1 MGKHQAGTRL
11 IGTML
16 RGLVLL
22 LAIGLVGSAGW
33 YVLRNNAAKGA
44 EGGCPTTL
52 HVVTASSFATV
63 VSAAGRTLRAGDNCI
78 LVDTTSTDG
87 RPAAGQLSQSRAD
100 LWIPD
105 DAAWDVIAPPQFLAK
120 KDTLNAYATLATS
133 PIYMVTDPATGDRI
147 NAGAGGGSWLALSG
161 LLNTKGSGVR
171 MVVRNPAMSGD
182 GMVAAGAVGEAVW
195 LERGMDASSLVL
207 TNVLG
212 VTRTVNHD
220 LAAIPEAPGE
230 VGLIPEYALLATLR
244 LAKSDRRY
252 IVGTDHTALLRYTW
266 LPSATAAADPKKAA
280 ALRRLYAA
288 FTTAEGSRA
297 IAEAG
302 LRGPDNLRP
311 VFDGA
316 NVLPEPTAKPFDVL
330 QPHHVQHIFA
340 TWDPEDRRSNLLI
353 IVDLATNG
361 ASTAPTTSASPPP
374 GNKNVPP
381 IEVLRDGCEVLA
393 GLMPVGSRLGLWEVS
408 PGSPGYRKLMP
419 TDRLD
424 DASRAA
430 FGKQVDKLAA
440 HKTGPGLFD
449 AIVAGYQSVR
459 DDFRDDMFNQVL
471 VFTDDQNKDSA
482 NTAAIDAMV
491 QKLTGLQDPS
501 KPVKVSV
508 VVLGK
513 KESADRLKNALK
525 PIDAYV
531 DNALQTNDVQAAF
544 IHVVAGGLHE

>member
-11 IGTML
+11 IGALL
-16 RGLVLL
+16 RGLILL
-22 LAIGLVGSAGW
+22 LAVGLLGAAGW
-33 YVLRNNAAKGA
+33 FVLRNNTA
-44 EGGCPTTL
+44 ESGCATTL
-52 HVVTASSFATV
+52 RVVTASSFATV
-63 VSAAGRTLRAGDNCI
+63 VSAAGRTLRGGDDCV
-78 LVDTTSTDG
+78 LVDTISTDG
-87 RPAAGQLSQSRAD
+87 RPAGGQLTQSNAD

-105 DAAWDVIAPPQFLAK
+105 DAAWDVIAPPRFLAEK
-120 KDTLNAYATLATS
+120 GTLNAYTALASS

-147 NAGAGGGSWLALSG
+147 NAGGGSWLALSG
-161 LLNTKGSGVR
+161 LLNTKGSGVK
-171 MVVRNPAMSGD
+171 MVVRNPAMTGD

-195 LERGMDASSLVL
+195 LEKGMDASSLVL
-207 TNVLG
+207 TNVLN

-220 LAAIPEAPGE
+220 LAAIPEATGE

-252 IVGTDHTALLRYTW
+252 IVGSDHTALLRYTW
-266 LPSATAAADPKKAA
+266 LPSAAAAADPKRAA

-288 FTTAEGSRA
+288 FTSAEGSRA

-311 VFDGA
+311 LFDGA
-316 NVLPEPTAKPFDVL
+316 NVLPEPTAKPFETL

-353 IVDLATNG
+353 IVDVAANG
-361 ASTAPTTSASPPP
+361 TASTGASPPP
-374 GNKNVPP
+374 GNKALP
-381 IEVLRDGCEVLA
+381 IEVLRDGCIVLG

-408 PGSPGYRKLMP
+408 PGAPGYRKLMP

-424 DASRAA
+424 DNSRTA
-430 FGKQVDKLAA
+430 FNKQVGKLAA
-440 HKTGPGLFD
+440 HKPGPGLFD

-459 DDFRDDMFNQVL
+459 DDYHDDMFNQVL
-471 VFTDDQNKDSA
+471 VFTDDQNKDGA
-482 NTAAIDAMV
+482 NAKAVADLV
-491 QKLTGLQDPS
+491 RRLTELKDTN

-513 KESADRLKNALK
+513 KESADKLKEALK
-525 PIDAYV
+525 PVDAYV
-531 DNALQTNDVQAAF
+531 DNALQTSDVQAAF

>member
-11 IGTML
+11 IGSLL
-16 RGLVLL
+16 RGLVVL
-22 LAIGLVGSAGW
+22 LAVGLVASAGW
-33 YVLRNNAAKGA
+33 YVMRNKAATGA

-52 HVVTASSFATV
+52 RVVTASSFATV
-63 VSAAGRTLRAGDNCI
+63 VSAAGRTLRGGEDCV
-78 LVDTTSTDG
+78 LVDTVSTDG
-87 RPAAGQLSQSRAD
+87 RPAGGQLSQSRAD

-133 PIYMVTDPATGDRI
+133 PIYMVTDPTTADRI
-147 NAGAGGGSWLALSG
+147 NAGGGSWLALSG
-161 LLNTKGSGVR
+161 LLNTKDSGVK

-195 LERGMDASSLVL
+195 LEKGMDASSLVL
-207 TNVLG
+207 TNVLA

-220 LAAIPEAPGE
+220 LAAIPETTGE

-266 LPSATAAADPKKAA
+266 LPSAVAAADPKKAA
-280 ALRRLYAA
+280 ALRRLFAA
-288 FTTAEGSRA
+288 FTTPEGSRA

-302 LRGPDNLRP
+302 LRAPDNLRP
-311 VFDGA
+311 IFDGA
-316 NVLPEPTAKPFDVL
+316 NVLPEPTAKPFEVL
-330 QPHHVQHIFA
+330 QPHHVQHVFA

-353 IVDLATNG
+353 IVDVTSNGSGNATAG
-361 ASTAPTTSASPPP
+361 GSSAPP
-374 GNKNVPP
+374 GNRTAP
-381 IEVLRDGCEVLA
+381 IEVLREGCVVLA
-393 GLMPVGSRLGLWEVS
+393 DLMPVGSRLGLWEVS
-408 PGSPGYRKLMP
+408 PGTPGYRKLMP

-424 DASRAA
+424 DASRTA
-430 FGKQVDKLAA
+430 FGKQVGKLAA
-440 HKTGPGLFD
+440 HKAGPGLFD
-449 AIVAGYQSVR
+449 AIVAGYQTVR
-459 DDFRDDMFNQVL
+459 DDYHDDMFNQVL

-482 NTAAIDAMV
+482 NTKAVEDLV
-491 QKLTGLQDPS
+491 QKLTEVQDPNR
-501 KPVKVSV
+501 PVKVSI

-513 KESADRLKNALK
+513 KDSADRLKTALK

-531 DNALQTNDVQAAF
+531 DNALQTADVQAAF

>member
-1 MGKHQAGTRL
+1 MGKHQTGHIVGSL
-11 IGTML
+11 L

-22 LAIGLVGSAGW
+22 LAVGLVAAAGW
-33 YVLRNNAAKGA
+33 FVLHNNSANRA
-44 EGGCPTTL
+44 GGCPTTL
-52 HVVTASSFATV
+52 HVVTASSFTTV
-63 VSAAGRTLRAGDNCI
+63 VSAAGRTLRAGKDCV

-87 RPAAGQLSQSRAD
+87 RPAAGQLTQSRAD

-105 DAAWDVIAPPQFLAK
+105 DAAWDVIAPPQFLASK
-120 KDTLNAYATLATS
+120 GILNAYATLATS

-147 NAGAGGGSWLALSG
+147 NAGGGSWLALSG

-220 LAAIPEAPGE
+220 LAAVPDTPGE
-230 VGLIPEYALLATLR
+230 VGLVPEYALLATLR
-244 LAKSDRRY
+244 LANSERRY
-252 IVGTDHTALLRYTW
+252 IIGTDHTALLRYTW
-266 LPSATAAADPKKAA
+266 LPSAAAAADPKKAA
-280 ALRRLYAA
+280 ALRRLFTA
-288 FTTAEGSRA
+288 FTSPEGSRA

-302 LRGPDNLRP
+302 LRGPDNIRP
-311 VFDGA
+311 IFDGA
-316 NVLPEPTAKPFDVL
+316 NVLPEPTAKPFEVL

-353 IVDLATNG
+353 IVDIAANG
-361 ASTAPTTSASPPP
+361 AGSAPTTGTSPSP
-374 GNKNVPP
+374 GNKVAP
-381 IEVLRDGCEVLA
+381 IEVLRDGCLVLG

-408 PGSPGYRKLMP
+408 PGTPGYRKLMP

-430 FGKQVDKLAA
+430 FGKQVGKLAA
-440 HKTGPGLFD
+440 HKPGPGLFD

-459 DDFRDDMFNQVL
+459 DDYHDDMFNQVL
-471 VFTDDQNKDSA
+471 VLTDDQNKDSV
-482 NTAAIDAMV
+482 NTQAVKDLV
-491 QKLTGLQDPS
+491 QKLTALQDPE
-501 KPVKVSV
+501 KPVKVSI

-513 KESADRLKNALK
+513 KDSADRLKEALK
-525 PIDAYV
+525 PVDAYV
-531 DNALQTNDVQAAF
+531 DNALQTSDVQAAF

>member
-1 MGKHQAGTRL
+1 MGKHIGGTRL
-11 IGTML
+11 IGALL

-22 LAIGLVGSAGW
+22 LAVGLVAGAGW
-33 YVLRNNAAKGA
+33 YVLRNNSAKGA
-44 EGGCPTTL
+44 EGSCPTTL

-63 VSAAGRTLRAGDNCI
+63 VSAAGRTLRGGADCV
-78 LVDTTSTDG
+78 LVDTISTDG
-87 RPAAGQLSQSRAD
+87 RPAAGQLTQSRAD

-105 DAAWDVIAPPQFLAK
+105 DASWDMIAPPQFLAK
-120 KDTLNAYATLATS
+120 KDTLNAYATLASS
-133 PIYMVTDPATGDRI
+133 PIYMVTDLATGDRI
-147 NAGAGGGSWLALSG
+147 NAGGGSWLALSG
-161 LLNTKGSGVR
+161 LLNTKNSGVR

-182 GMVAAGAVGEAVW
+182 GMVGAGAVGEAVW
-195 LERGMDASSLVL
+195 LEKGMDASSLVL
-207 TNVLG
+207 TNVLN

-244 LAKSDRRY
+244 LAKTDRRY
-252 IVGTDHTALLRYTW
+252 IVGSDHTALLRYTW
-266 LPSATAAADPKKAA
+266 LPSAAAAANPKKAA
-280 ALRRLYAA
+280 ALRRLYTA
-288 FTTAEGSRA
+288 FTSPEGSRA

-311 VFDGA
+311 IFDGA
-316 NVLPEPTAKPFDVL
+316 NVLPEPTAKPFEVL

-353 IVDLATNG
+353 VVDLASNG
-361 ASTAPTTSASPPP
+361 SSGPPTSPPP
-374 GNKNVPP
+374 GKQVTQP
-381 IEVLRDGCEVLA
+381 IEVLRNGCLVLS

-419 TDRLD
+419 TGRLD
-424 DASRAA
+424 DTSRAS
-430 FGKQVDKLAA
+430 FEKQVGKLAA
-440 HKTGPGLFD
+440 HRAGPGLFD
-449 AIVAGYQSVR
+449 TLVAAYQSVR
-459 DDFRDDMFNQVL
+459 DDYHDDMFNQVL

-482 NTAAIDAMV
+482 NTAAVDTLV
-491 QKLTGLQDPS
+491 QKLTDLQDPN

-508 VVLGK
+508 VVLGRK
-513 KESADRLKNALK
+513 DSVDRLKTALK

-531 DNALQTNDVQAAF
+531 DAALNSDDVQAAF

>member
-1 MGKHQAGTRL
+1 MGKHIAGTRL
-11 IGTML
+11 VGTLL

-22 LAIGLVGSAGW
+22 LAVGLVAGAGW
-33 YVLRNNAAKGA
+33 YVLRNNSANGA
-44 EGGCPTTL
+44 EGSCPTTL

-63 VSAAGRTLRAGDNCI
+63 VSAAGRTLRGGDDCV

-87 RPAAGQLSQSRAD
+87 RPAAGQLTQSRAD

-105 DAAWDVIAPPQFLAK
+105 DASWDVIAPPQFVAK
-120 KDTLNAYATLATS
+120 KDTLNAYATLASS

-147 NAGAGGGSWLALSG
+147 NAGGGGWLALSG
-161 LLNTKGSGVR
+161 LLNTKNSGVKL
-171 MVVRNPAMSGD
+171 VVRNPAMSGD

-195 LERGMDASSLVL
+195 LEKGMDASSLVL
-207 TNVLG
+207 TNVLN

-244 LAKSDRRY
+244 LARTDRRY

-266 LPSATAAADPKKAA
+266 LPAATAAANPKKAA

-288 FTTAEGSRA
+288 FTSAEGSRA

-311 VFDGA
+311 IFDGA
-316 NVLPEPTAKPFDVL
+316 NILPEPTAKPFEVL

-353 IVDLATNG
+353 VVDLASNG
-361 ASTAPTTSASPPP
+361 TSSGAPTSPPP
-374 GNKNVPP
+374 GKQVTQP
-381 IEVLRDGCEVLA
+381 IEVLRNGCLVLS
-393 GLMPVGSRLGLWEVS
+393 GLMPVGSRLGLWEIN
-408 PGSPGYRKLMP
+408 PGNPGYRKLMP

-424 DASRAA
+424 DATRAS
-430 FGKQVDKLAA
+430 FEKQVGKLAA
-440 HKTGPGLFD
+440 HRTGPGLFD
-449 AIVAGYQSVR
+449 TIAAAYQSVR
-459 DDFRDDMFNQVL
+459 DDYHDDMFNQVL

-482 NTAAIDAMV
+482 NTAAVDALV
-491 QKLTGLQDPS
+491 QKLTGLQDPN
-501 KPVKVSV
+501 KPVTVSI

-513 KESADRLKNALK
+513 KDSADRLKTALK

-531 DNALQTNDVQAAF
+531 DNALNADDVQAAF

>member
-1 MGKHQAGTRL
+1 MGKHKDGTRL
-11 IGTML
+11 IGAVL

-22 LAIGLVGSAGW
+22 LAVGLVGGAGW
-33 YVLRNNAAKGA
+33 YVVANNAAKGA
-44 EGGCPTTL
+44 EGGCETTL
-52 HVVTASSFATV
+52 RVVTASSFATV
-63 VSAAGRTLRAGDNCI
+63 VSAAGRTLRGGSNCV
-78 LVDTTSTDG
+78 LVDTTTSDG

-105 DAAWDVIAPPQFLAK
+105 DAAWDVIAPPRLLAK

-147 NAGAGGGSWLALSG
+147 TAGGGSWLSLAG
-161 LLNTKGSGVR
+161 LLNTKNSGVR

-195 LERGMDASSLVL
+195 LDKGMDASSLVL

-220 LAAIPEAPGE
+220 LAAIPEAAGE

-252 IVGTDHTALLRYTW
+252 IVGSDHTAMLRYTW
-266 LPSATAAADPKKAA
+266 LPSAAAAADPKKAA

-288 FTTAEGSRA
+288 FTSAEGSRA

-311 VFDGA
+311 IFDGA
-316 NVLPEPTAKPFDVL
+316 NVLPEPTAKPFEVL

-361 ASTAPTTSASPPP
+361 TAGGSPTNSASPPP
-374 GNKNVPP
+374 GKVQVPP
-381 IEVLRDGCEVLA
+381 LDVLRNGCVVLA

-408 PGSPGYRKLMP
+408 PGTPGYRKLMP

-424 DASRAA
+424 DTSRTA
-430 FGKQVDKLAA
+430 FGKQVGKLAA
-440 HKTGPGLFD
+440 HRSGPGLFD
-449 AIVAGYQSVR
+449 AVVAGYRSVR
-459 DDFRDDMFNQVL
+459 DDYHDDMFNQVL

-482 NTAAIDAMV
+482 DTAAVDDLV
-491 QKLTGLQDPS
+491 RKLTALQDPN
-501 KPVKVSV
+501 KPVSVSI

-513 KESADRLKNALK
+513 KDSADRLKTALK

-531 DNALQTNDVQAAF
+531 DNALTTDDVQAAF

>member
-1 MGKHQAGTRL
+1 MGKHKTGNIVGSL
-11 IGTML
+11 L

-22 LAIGLVGSAGW
+22 LAVGLVAGAGW
-33 YVLRNNAAKGA
+33 FVLRNKAANGA
-44 EGGCPTTL
+44 GGCPTTL
-52 HVVTASSFATV
+52 HVVTASSFTTV
-63 VSAAGRTLRAGDNCI
+63 VSAAGRTLRAGGDCV
-78 LVDTTSTDG
+78 LVDTISTDG
-87 RPAAGQLSQSRAD
+87 RPAAGQLTQSRAD

-105 DAAWDVIAPPQFLAK
+105 DAAWDVVAPPQFLAK

-147 NAGAGGGSWLALSG
+147 NAGGGSWLALSG

-195 LERGMDASSLVL
+195 LEKGMDASSLVL

-220 LAAIPEAPGE
+220 LAAVPDAPGE

-244 LAKSDRRY
+244 LARTDRRY

-266 LPSATAAADPKKAA
+266 LPSAAAAADPKKAA
-280 ALRRLYAA
+280 ALRRLFAA
-288 FTTAEGSRA
+288 FTSPEGSRA

-311 VFDGA
+311 IFDGA
-316 NVLPEPTAKPFDVL
+316 NVLPEPTAKPFEVL

-353 IVDLATNG
+353 IVDIATNG
-361 ASTAPTTSASPPP
+361 GSAAPTTGTSPPP
-374 GNKNVPP
+374 GNKAPP
-381 IEVLRDGCEVLA
+381 IEVLRDGCVVLG

-408 PGSPGYRKLMP
+408 PGTPGYRKLMP

-424 DASRAA
+424 DTSRAA
-430 FGKQVDKLAA
+430 FGKQVGKLAA
-440 HKTGPGLFD
+440 HKPGPGLFD

-459 DDFRDDMFNQVL
+459 DDHHDDMFNQVL
-471 VFTDDQNKDSA
+471 VLTDDQNKDSA
-482 NTAAIDAMV
+482 NTQAVTDLV
-491 QKLTGLQDPS
+491 RKLTALQDPAR
-501 KPVKVSV
+501 PVKVSV

-513 KESADRLKNALK
+513 KESVDRLKEALK
-525 PIDAYV
+525 PVDAYV
-531 DNALQTNDVQAAF
+531 DNALQTSDVQAAF

>member
-1 MGKHQAGTRL
+1 MGKHIGGTGL
-11 IGTML
+11 IGTLL

-22 LAIGLVGSAGW
+22 LAVGLVAGAGW
-33 YVLRNNAAKGA
+33 YVLRNNSAEGA

-63 VSAAGRTLRAGDNCI
+63 VSAAGRTLRGGDDCV

-87 RPAAGQLSQSRAD
+87 RPAAGQLTQSRAD

-105 DAAWDVIAPPQFLAK
+105 DASWDMIAPPQFLAK
-120 KDTLNAYATLATS
+120 KDTLNAYATLASS

-147 NAGAGGGSWLALSG
+147 NAGGGSWLALSG
-161 LLNTKGSGVR
+161 LLNTKNSGVR

-182 GMVAAGAVGEAVW
+182 GMVGAGAVGEAVW
-195 LERGMDASSLVL
+195 LEKGMDASSLVL
-207 TNVLG
+207 TNVLT

-220 LAAIPEAPGE
+220 LAAVPEAPGE

-244 LAKSDRRY
+244 LAKTDRRY
-252 IVGTDHTALLRYTW
+252 IVGSDHTALLRYTW
-266 LPSATAAADPKKAA
+266 LPSAAAAANPKKAA

-288 FTTAEGSRA
+288 FTSAEGSRA

-311 VFDGA
+311 IFDGA
-316 NVLPEPTAKPFDVL
+316 NVLPEPTAKPFEVL

-353 IVDLATNG
+353 VVDLASNG
-361 ASTAPTTSASPPP
+361 SSSPPTSPPP
-374 GNKNVPP
+374 GKQVTQP
-381 IEVLRDGCEVLA
+381 IEVLRNGCLVLS

-424 DASRAA
+424 DTSRAS
-430 FGKQVDKLAA
+430 FEKQVGKLAA
-440 HKTGPGLFD
+440 HRTGPGLFD
-449 AIVAGYQSVR
+449 TLVAAYQSVR
-459 DDFRDDMFNQVL
+459 DDYQDDMFNQVL

-482 NTAAIDAMV
+482 NTAAVDALV
-491 QKLTGLQDPS
+491 QKLTDLQDPN

-508 VVLGK
+508 VVLGR
-513 KESADRLKNALK
+513 KESVDRLKTALK

-531 DNALQTNDVQAAF
+531 DAALNSDDVQAAF